1 VYKSFENVILIN
13 WADYGE
19 RKYSSVSDG
28 YRKGAFSMLT
38 KINWDG
44 DMAFSSITP
53 SGHQIKIDAAA
64 EVGGKNTGARPTE
77 LLLNAVAGCTGID
90 IISILHK
97 MRLKP
102 TAFYMEVEGSRAD
115 DHPKRFTTINI
126 HYVLE
131 GELPEEKVVRAIQL
145 SKDKY
150 CSVAHS
156 LNSTIT
162 ASYSINNGPIRKL

>member
-1 VYKSFENVILIN
+1 
-13 WADYGE
+13 
-19 RKYSSVSDG
+19 
-28 YRKGAFSMLT
+28 MLT

-44 DMAFSSITP
+44 DMAFSSTTP
-53 SGHQIKIDAAA
+53 SGHQIKMDAAA
-64 EVGGKNTGARPTE
+64 EVGGQNTGARPTE

-97 MRLKP
+97 MRLNP
-102 TAFYMEVEGSRAD
+102 TSFYIEIEGNRAE
-115 DHPKRFTTINI
+115 DHPKRFTNINVN
-126 HYVLE
+126 YVLE
-131 GELPEEKVVRAIQL
+131 GDLPESKVIRAIQL

-162 ASYSINNGPIRKL
+162 ASYSINNSPIKKL